1 MLACV
6 QSTYR
11 ETTSY
16 TLLQRLPRQKRRKQP
31 AKTEITW
38 LLPLK
43 QNKDVTCCDCFLQTK
58 QTNSLKLICFELV
71 GLKKIVLVVNKP

>member
-16 TLLQRLPRQKRRKQP
+16 TLLQRLPVKNVV
-31 AKTEITW
+31 KTEITW

>member
-16 TLLQRLPRQKRRKQP
+16 TLLQRLPVKNVVKTS
-31 AKTEITW
+31 KTEITW

-58 QTNSLKLICFELV
+58 QNEPHS
-71 GLKKIVLVVNKP
+71 N